1 MKSGRQILQGT
12 PKNDPDWIKELSL
25 HFDSGKQYKLTDED
39 KKFLRDLFMD
49 YKIDGMKP
57 KEALEKAKNVL
68 MSFKNN
74 KN

>member
-1 MKSGRQILQGT
+1 MKSGRKILQCT

-39 KKFLRDLFMD
+39 KKIIQDLFLE
-49 YKIDGMKP
+49 YKRNGMKQ
-57 KEALEKAKNVL
+57 KEAIEKAKNVL

>member
-1 MKSGRQILQGT
+1 MNSGRKILQGT

-39 KKFLRDLFMD
+39 KKIFRCLFLE
-49 YKIDGMKP
+49 YKRNGMKP
-57 KEALEKAKNVL
+57 KEAIEKAKNVL
-68 MSFKNN
+68 MCFKNK

>member
-1 MKSGRQILQGT
+1 MKSGRKILQGT